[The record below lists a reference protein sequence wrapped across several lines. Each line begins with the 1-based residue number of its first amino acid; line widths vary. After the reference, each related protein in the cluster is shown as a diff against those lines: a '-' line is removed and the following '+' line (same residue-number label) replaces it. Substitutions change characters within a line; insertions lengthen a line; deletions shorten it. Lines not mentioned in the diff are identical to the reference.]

1 MSERIVI
8 SETQL
13 QPLKGQFPDV
23 PTYPHVDTVL
33 LYQGDEANPFHVTLP
48 IAEIGRVS
56 DNGLE
61 YDEELVTA
69 IAEQMSNGA
78 GGIRGHIPD
87 DQLSTAYPVDDV
99 HWIGHQLIGQTL
111 WAKGYIPPGQTREDI
126 RMKKARGGNIATSI
140 FGDAV
145 KEFVVAEASKSRSRT
160 WKARQFQL
168 EQIDLAPTK
177 RAALK
182 NRTGFVIT
190 REMEG
195 EMPPE
200 VKDNVVQVSDVP
212 EPIREQIIRE
222 SDLAKKVERLAEMET
237 KVAELGEQVSELVQ
251 YKQIVMEIRS
261 TLGKDTDTAAAVA
274 EQHKMAAT
282 LAEMLGVEYS
292 NITITVSEMHE
303 SIKEL
308 KQKEFDNAVTA
319 TVSELTKW
327 DAKTDAGKAQV
338 DAFRKTFKRTLISEL
353 KGDQTPEKLAEI
365 AQKLWDD
372 EYSVIGAA
380 VVSSLSGPGAFVPPK
395 APISSGSSN
404 PSRIS
409 DEMLATEGKRYG
421 GSKN

>member
-1 MSERIVI
+1 MTERTLI
-8 SETQL
+8 SETSL
-13 QPLKGQFPDV
+13 QSLKGDFPDV
-23 PTYPHVDTVL
+23 PTYSHVDTAL
-33 LYQGDEANPFHVTLP
+33 LYQGDESPFHVTLP

-61 YDEELVTA
+61 YDSELVNA

-99 HWIGHQLIGQTL
+99 HWIGHQMQGNTL
-111 WAKGYIPPGQTREDI
+111 WAKGYIPVGPTREDI

-145 KEFVVAEASKSRSRT
+145 KEFQTGAKKT
-160 WKARQFQL
+160 WKARQFAL

-182 NRTGFVIT
+182 NKHGFAIT

-195 EMPPE
+195 DIMPSDI
-200 VKDNVVQVSDVP
+200 VTVTDVP

-237 KVAELGEQVSELVQ
+237 RVAELDTQVAELAQ

-261 TLGKDTDTAAAVA
+261 TLGKDADTAAAVA
-274 EQHKMAAT
+274 EQHKMATA

-308 KQKEFDNAVTA
+308 KQKEFDSAVDTQ
-319 TVSELTKW
+319 VEELTKW
-327 DAKTDAGKAQV
+327 DAKTDSGKAQV
-338 DAFRKTFKRTLISEL
+338 TSFRNIL
-353 KGDQTPEKLAEI
+353 KKAVVAEMGKERAVEKIAET
-365 AQKLWDD
+365 AKKLWD
-372 EYSVIGAA
+372 EQYSVIGGA
-380 VVSSLSGPGAFVPPK
+380 VVASLAGPGAFVPPK
-395 APISSGSSN
+395 ASTTPTT
-404 PSRIS
+404 SRIS
-409 DEMLATEGKRYG
+409 DEQLATAGKTVNASR
-421 GSKN
+421 N